1 MLWGSFHSVQG
12 NIHMHK
18 CLAVDEE
25 ILCSQICWWN
35 LQPST
40 EPCIRQAVQSDRR
53 AWITASETFS
63 GSVVFVVGA
72 MDLPHA
78 PSPERYSA
86 ESFIQQPERFFY
98 DFFFL
103 YILDW
108 KLFLLCVQLL
118 LFTWAHLTC
127 YSLSYTLAKTCKVRD
142 NRAALR
148 DDGESRC
155 LGLCVCYFVCV
166 RWISLCI
173 RLFVSVCKVAEDKAF
188 HWGRMHSILSH
199 YCLSVRCDRGRNRW
213 STRQSEKAWVHRE
226 TCPPS

>member
-18 CLAVDEE
+18 CLAGDEE
-25 ILCSQICWWN
+25 ILWAQICWWN

-40 EPCIRQAVQSDRR
+40 EPCIRQAVHSDRR

-86 ESFIQQPERFFY
+86 ESFIQQPERVFY
-98 DFFFL
+98 YFFFL

-118 LFTWAHLTC
+118 LFTWAHLTL
-127 YSLSYTLAKTCKVRD
+127 YSLSYTLAKPCKVGD

-155 LGLCVCYFVCV
+155 LGLSALAELAVCLLL
-166 RWISLCI
+166 RM
-173 RLFVSVCKVAEDKAF
+173 CKVDF
-188 HWGRMHSILSH
+188 FVYTSI
-199 YCLSVRCDRGRNRW
+199 CVG
-213 STRQSEKAWVHRE
+213 V
-226 TCPPS
+226 